1 SGYQHPSCGC
11 RRLQVDSTFLVPS
24 APFSR
29 QDPLAEVQGG
39 TGPMLVFE
47 FSLIALT
54 LFCLIVGGLGILWC
68 RASSCPH
75 RTCLGRM
82 LFGGTLLLIGA
93 GLQLA
98 AFYEAEGLIPLGLL
112 AGFLVVAMLWEA
124 PASKVV
130 TPHI

>member
-1 SGYQHPSCGC
+1 
-11 RRLQVDSTFLVPS
+11 
-24 APFSR
+24 
-29 QDPLAEVQGG
+29 
-39 TGPMLVFE
+39 MLVFE

-54 LFCLIVGGLGILWC
+54 IFCFILGGLGILWG

-75 RTCLGRM
+75 RTSLGRV
-82 LFGGTLLLIGA
+82 LFVGTLLLLGA

-112 AGFLVVAMLWEA
+112 AGFLVVAMLWET
-124 PASKVV
+124 PASKVA